1 LSFFNAPVYILGI
14 DLQAMTE
21 PGETS
26 I

>member
-1 LSFFNAPVYILGI
+1 
-14 DLQAMTE
+14 MTE